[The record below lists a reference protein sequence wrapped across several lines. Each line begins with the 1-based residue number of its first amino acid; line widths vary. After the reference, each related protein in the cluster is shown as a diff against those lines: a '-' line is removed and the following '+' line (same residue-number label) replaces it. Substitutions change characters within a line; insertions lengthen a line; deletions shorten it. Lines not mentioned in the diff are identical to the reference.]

1 MHQADRFS
9 AANPLVAV
17 CRDWRKL
24 PGAELLTV
32 DTTGPDTTGPD
43 TTGPDTTGP
52 DTTGPETSCGAAVVI
67 VGSAALGRRIIAWHP
82 TPSGTF
88 AEGRE
93 PNWRNL
99 MIQYSI
105 HARVSES
112 SSSSRPT
119 SV

>member
-1 MHQADRFS
+1 MALPVLMHQADRFS

-32 DTTGPDTTGPD
+32 D

>member
-32 DTTGPDTTGPD
+32 
-43 TTGPDTTGP
+43 DTTGP